1 MAEGVPTNNQ
11 RGRRSGPCRLWGGL
25 DKARHIVPTA
35 LLVRVQCFRKSLHKA
50 VQGPST
56 RPIVVS
62 MINGSYCRRR
72 RRLTIFEPDEMK
84 IHVSSLLMSSLHAIV
99 IYQNY
104 FRITLI
110 SYQILLFAVG
120 PQSLCNRNY
129 GGVFVLSTGCW
140 IFCWHKGFRN
150 RTESDV
156 VVFLFT
162 CNEALYNVIYPSVS
176 RFLTTLTHYTF

>member
-84 IHVSSLLMSSLHAIV
+84 FGVSLTLL
-99 IYQNY
+99 
-104 FRITLI
+104 
-110 SYQILLFAVG
+110 
-120 PQSLCNRNY
+120 
-129 GGVFVLSTGCW
+129 
-140 IFCWHKGFRN
+140 
-150 RTESDV
+150 D
-156 VVFLFT
+156 T
-162 CNEALYNVIYPSVS
+162 CNSYIEFMTCCQQRVFFTSPLKPLKEIQRNLIGSKISTSSTKFVFFGPIRKTRWTPQPLIGWNIFDFSSETAEQNSN
-176 RFLTTLTHYTF
+176 

>member
-62 MINGSYCRRR
+62 MINGSYCRRL

-84 IHVSSLLMSSLHAIV
+84 FGVSETNWMIKNCRTFFIKSSTYHDGEEYGDGLDHLNNPQDGKTQDLNGCEDVHALEWHV
-99 IYQNY
+99 
-104 FRITLI
+104 T
-110 SYQILLFAVG
+110 
-120 PQSLCNRNY
+120 
-129 GGVFVLSTGCW
+129 
-140 IFCWHKGFRN
+140 
-150 RTESDV
+150 
-156 VVFLFT
+156 
-162 CNEALYNVIYPSVS
+162 
-176 RFLTTLTHYTF
+176 

>member
-72 RRLTIFEPDEMK
+72 RRLTIFEPDLKQNRHWSPPPSPLPWRKFLDTCLDIIK
-84 IHVSSLLMSSLHAIV
+84 IQLGSEELWPGHG
-99 IYQNY
+99 
-104 FRITLI
+104 F
-110 SYQILLFAVG
+110 
-120 PQSLCNRNY
+120 SLCVYCDLDIRDTSL
-129 GGVFVLSTGCW
+129 GQGHATPFG
-140 IFCWHKGFRN
+140 HG
-150 RTESDV
+150 
-156 VVFLFT
+156 
-162 CNEALYNVIYPSVS
+162 
-176 RFLTTLTHYTF
+176 

>member
-62 MINGSYCRRR
+62 MINRSYCRRR
-72 RRLTIFEPDEMK
+72 RRLTILGFITP
-84 IHVSSLLMSSLHAIV
+84 SLLASASFGTFGASIFNFW
-99 IYQNY
+99 NY
-104 FRITLI
+104 FVWLRITDEGSVPEMRI
-110 SYQILLFAVG
+110 WSILLI
-120 PQSLCNRNY
+120 QSDLKWCIH
-129 GGVFVLSTGCW
+129 LS
-140 IFCWHKGFRN
+140 R
-150 RTESDV
+150 SL
-156 VVFLFT
+156 FLYSNPT
-162 CNEALYNVIYPSVS
+162 RWNSVCLWPSLVCKLDHRRRPGE
-176 RFLTTLTHYTF
+176 RFL

>member
-84 IHVSSLLMSSLHAIV
+84 FGVSYNSCKAKYEMYLKTCVLS
-99 IYQNY
+99 
-104 FRITLI
+104 I
-110 SYQILLFAVG
+110 SNMQILEILWTALQCTKTAVMG
-120 PQSLCNRNY
+120 CVVRSRDLMQTISAWNKQSR
-129 GGVFVLSTGCW
+129 
-140 IFCWHKGFRN
+140 R
-150 RTESDV
+150 RD
-156 VVFLFT
+156 
-162 CNEALYNVIYPSVS
+162 
-176 RFLTTLTHYTF
+176 

>member
-62 MINGSYCRRR
+62 MIIGSYCRRR

-84 IHVSSLLMSSLHAIV
+84 FGVLFRHICCSDTLSIRCTPSIFWRFVHPSLCIHACTYNICYK
-99 IYQNY
+99 IYAMY
-104 FRITLI
+104 WVELT
-110 SYQILLFAVG
+110 SYQTVG
-120 PQSLCNRNY
+120 LVVYGLQRCRSIWRRIRLWCLCHQRGNR
-129 GGVFVLSTGCW
+129 
-140 IFCWHKGFRN
+140 
-150 RTESDV
+150 RT
-156 VVFLFT
+156 FLET
-162 CNEALYNVIYPSVS
+162 
-176 RFLTTLTHYTF
+176 